1 MSERGRNWQSQWDF
15 ILRAK
20 DLGFNINPH
29 YRLCL
34 TFEDVIAYCQE
45 SQERRHDIPYEVDG
59 VVVKVNN
66 FKQQERLGATLKSPR
81 WAIAY
86 KFPAQQATTVVS
98 NIVVQ
103 VGRTGVLTPV
113 AELEPVECAG
123 VTISR
128 ATLHNFDEVKRLGIK
143 QGDTVLLQRAGDVIP
158 KVIKVVTKS
167 DKKSKPFK
175 APKRC
180 PVCGGDIAKDR
191 DDQVALH
198 CINPSCSKQ
207 LERRLIHF
215 ASRGAMDIESLG
227 EAVVLQLIKKGM
239 VKDIADIY
247 ALGKEDLLKL
257 ELFKEKKAN
266 RLLKAI
272 EESKK
277 QPLSRL
283 LFGLGIENI
292 GEKAA
297 AVLAKKYENL
307 YTLQRAEVVN
317 LEKIRDVGK
326 AMADSIVR
334 FFQQAGTKKLID
346 KIQRAGVNMIEP
358 VEIEGVKLLDKKFV
372 FTGELSGLSRSQAS
386 GLVKMHGGEIL
397 ATVSKKTDYVV
408 LGRNPGS
415 KYAKAKRLGVRVLT
429 LKEFQEMIYE

>member
-1 MSERGRNWQSQWDF
+1 M
-15 ILRAK
+15 
-20 DLGFNINPH
+20 
-29 YRLCL
+29 
-34 TFEDVIAYCQE
+34 
-45 SQERRHDIPYEVDG
+45 
-59 VVVKVNN
+59 
-66 FKQQERLGATLKSPR
+66 
-81 WAIAY
+81 
-86 KFPAQQATTVVS
+86 
-98 NIVVQ
+98 
-103 VGRTGVLTPV
+103 TPV

-158 KVIKVVTKS
+158 KVIKVMSKS
-167 DKKSKPFK
+167 DKKGKPFK

-180 PVCGGDIAKDR
+180 PVCGGDIVKDR

-198 CINPSCSKQ
+198 CINPSCSRQ

-227 EAVVLQLIKKGM
+227 EVVVLQLIKKGM
-239 VKDIADIY
+239 AKDIADIY
-247 ALGKEDLLKL
+247 ALSKEDLLQL

-307 YTLQRAEVVN
+307 QALQRAEVVD

-326 AMADSIVR
+326 VMADSIVK
-334 FFQQAGTKKLID
+334 FFQQAGTEKLID